1 MLMYEIFI
9 RFFVLGLMS
18 FGGPIA
24 HIGYFQR
31 EFVEKRRWIT
41 HQEFSDA
48 LSLCQFLPGPASSQL
63 GMYIGYQKGGALGAI
78 LAFIGFTFPSFLVL
92 TLAASYQNI
101 LDHASVI
108 NLIIDA
114 AKLLAV
120 VVVFDAILQMIKK
133 FIFDG
138 KTVFFAVVSMSW
150 VLLGGDVWRQ
160 MIPII
165 IAALFGAMFLQK
177 KTDLAD
183 DTKLPESRINKQTL
197 MLGGIFTLGLVVPLL
212 SDHRILEIFGA
223 FYQAGSF
230 VFGGGHVVLP
240 MLEPLVGE
248 FVRPD
253 VLVEG
258 YAAAQLVPGPMFTMA
273 SFVGASIPDI
283 SPWLG
288 SLIATVG
295 IFLPGALLLFAA
307 LPNWQKWMHQ
317 PRFAGALILVNASVV
332 GLLQAAFFQPVWQT
346 AIGSY
351 FDVCVVIGGWFL
363 LSRFQWS
370 IFRLMIFFFAYQ
382 FVFHTV

>member
-1 MLMYEIFI
+1 M
-9 RFFVLGLMS
+9 
-18 FGGPIA
+18 
-24 HIGYFQR
+24 
-31 EFVEKRRWIT
+31 
-41 HQEFSDA
+41 
-48 LSLCQFLPGPASSQL
+48 
-63 GMYIGYQKGGALGAI
+63 
-78 LAFIGFTFPSFLVL
+78 
-92 TLAASYQNI
+92 
-101 LDHASVI
+101 
-108 NLIIDA
+108 
-114 AKLLAV
+114 
-120 VVVFDAILQMIKK
+120 
-133 FIFDG
+133 
-138 KTVFFAVVSMSW
+138 
-150 VLLGGDVWRQ
+150 
-160 MIPII
+160 
-165 IAALFGAMFLQK
+165 
-177 KTDLAD
+177 
-183 DTKLPESRINKQTL
+183 
-197 MLGGIFTLGLVVPLL
+197 VVPLL

-288 SLIATVG
+288 SLIATLG

-363 LSRFQWS
+363 LSRYQWS
-370 IFRLMIFFFAYQ
+370 IFRLTIIFFAYQ
-382 FVFHTV
+382 FILHTV